1 MRVDSKKNKKIKG
14 TGLGLAIAK
23 QLAEQMDGMIWVESV
38 YGKGSSFFVQLPMK
52 KVSDGK
58 ISNVEWKETDERKR
72 RSFVAPQAKILI
84 VDDNPENLMVDKITS
99 EAYSCVCGYSSQRR
113 GMCPQSQ
120 AKYI

>member
-1 MRVDSKKNKKIKG
+1 MG
-14 TGLGLAIAK
+14 
-23 QLAEQMDGMIWVESV
+23 GMIWVESV

-84 VDDNPENLMVDKITS
+84 VDDNPENLMVTRSSVQLCLWIHQPVERNVCIKSDKTYMI
-99 EAYSCVCGYSSQRR
+99 
-113 GMCPQSQ
+113 
-120 AKYI
+120 